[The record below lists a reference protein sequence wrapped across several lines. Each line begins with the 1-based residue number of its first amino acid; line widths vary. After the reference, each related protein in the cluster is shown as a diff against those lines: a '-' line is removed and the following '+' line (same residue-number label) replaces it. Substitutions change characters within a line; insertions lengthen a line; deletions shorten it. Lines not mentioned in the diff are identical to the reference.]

1 MAMVVIG
8 TFVERGV
15 GMLRHRR
22 KVQESQAQMVSA
34 TLVTMRNFRR
44 VGWGI
49 LISASCCDTKIIAPF
64 SLPNSI
70 EKRDVVPSPIVVPP
84 SQYFEGVD
92 GSWSTFIVRV
102 GSPAQSVKVLASTNS
117 PDTIVVRPE
126 GCLEGAIP
134 EGVPSNCAS
143 ARGGTFNSSLSTSW
157 SEQGWYGL
165 NGIQYG
171 FEANLGYKFN
181 LDYGVDR
188 LGLGFEDGDAPVL
201 ENQTIAGYNLPNPL
215 YLGLFGLGTQ
225 PVIYSTFGNFS
236 APSYF
241 VTLRNQSLIPSLSW
255 SYTAGASY
263 RFNAGQFAQL
273 IFGGY
278 DTSRYQP
285 NDVSF
290 QLRADTVL
298 GLLPTPIY
306 AFIESTDPNIWLP
319 LSACLLFEQA
329 FGLQYDNITQ
339 KYLMNNTQF
348 TTLSATNP
356 SVSFRLASST
366 TGGSTTDITLPFYAF
381 GLRAAYPFVPNATY
395 YFPLKRAENSTQ
407 YTLGRAFLQE
417 AYLTVDYDRGNF
429 SVSQCTWVDGAKS
442 AVNSILSPSYSTNN
456 TNGTLTT
463 SPKVTNE
470 IPIGPIVG
478 GVLGGVAVLMGIC
491 AALFWYCLRKQRREP
506 KLPQGNSTPH
516 VTLEE
521 LGHSDA
527 DKIFCT
533 DTESVAGSQIRR
545 APPSIDT
552 LHSRYEADGL
562 QIYQLSAETSR
573 SELGDT
579 DSYRRY
585 ELECTSPVVII

>member
-1 MAMVVIG
+1 
-8 TFVERGV
+8 
-15 GMLRHRR
+15 
-22 KVQESQAQMVSA
+22 
-34 TLVTMRNFRR
+34 MRNFHC

-49 LISASCCDTKIIAPF
+49 LITASCCDMKVIEPL
-64 SLPNSI
+64 SSQKGI
-70 EKRDVVPSPIVVPP
+70 EKKDVVPEPIVVPP
-84 SQYFEGVD
+84 SQYFEGID
-92 GSWSTFIVRV
+92 GSWSTFIVRI
-102 GSPAQSVKVLASTNS
+102 GSPAQSAKVLASTNS
-117 PDTIVVRPE
+117 PDTLVVRPE

-157 SEQGWYGL
+157 SAQGWYGL

-171 FEANLGYKFN
+171 FEANLGYQFN

-201 ENQTIAGYNLPNPL
+201 ENQTIAG
-215 YLGLFGLGTQ
+215 GLFGLGTQ

-263 RFNAGQFAQL
+263 RCNAGQFAQL

-290 QLRADTVL
+290 QLSADVSRDIVVAIQSISYSGENVL
-298 GLLPTPIY
+298 DLLPTPIY

-329 FGLQYDNITQ
+329 FGLQYDNITE

-348 TTLSATNP
+348 TTLWATNP

-381 GLRAAYPFVPNATY
+381 GLKAAYPFVPNATY
-395 YFPLKRAENSTQ
+395 YFPLKRAENTTQ

-442 AVNSILSPSYSTNN
+442 AVNSILSPLYSTNS

-463 SPKVTNE
+463 SPKATNE
-470 IPIGPIVG
+470 IAIGPIIG
-478 GVLGGVAVLMGIC
+478 GVLGGIVVLMGIC
-491 AALFWYCLRKQRREP
+491 AALFWYCWRKQARET
-506 KLPQGNSTPH
+506 KSPQGDSTPH

-521 LGHSDA
+521 LKHSDA

-533 DTESVAGSQIRR
+533 DTESVAGSRNRR
-545 APPSIDT
+545 APPSMDT

-562 QIYQLSAETSR
+562 QIYQLSAERST

-579 DSYRRY
+579 DSYIRY
-585 ELECTSPVVII
+585 ELESTSPVIII